1 MPKRYYWLKLPE
13 DWFRQK
19 PIKKLRKIA
28 SGDTYTIIYLKM
40 LLVSLKQ
47 EGKIYFEGVE
57 NAFYEELALDLD
69 EDPENVKVT
78 VEFLLSQGLMEL
90 VNESEY
96 NLPEAR
102 NLTGSGSDSA
112 ERVRRFRDN
121 HKDTENV
128 VQIEAKTNAERQKA
142 YRAKKESE
150 TKRHIPLIE
159 DYTNR
164 KRYGGNYYI
173 VIKRDGYKCAL
184 CGSTD
189 NLCVHHI
196 DGYSEQK
203 PENNSVSK
211 MITLCRECHSNVH
224 ANNIEIPYEKL
235 EKIGY
240 FNPQGVTCNVT
251 CNDDVTVT
259 LRNGNAEKEI
269 EKEIE
274 IEKDKEIDKTFCP
287 ERCSGPQPM
296 VEIGPAAVDTV
307 QEIDGG
313 AGMMVEKAAGPSSEV
328 FIQLPL
334 NTGEMFDVTMDYV
347 AEKKALYP
355 AVDVEQ
361 ELRKM
366 RGWLDDNPVNRK
378 TSRGIKRFI
387 NGWLTR
393 AQDRSPRAGRKPVTR
408 FDNFRSRDEDWS
420 AIESALLA
428 SQNQEE
434 QL

>member
-19 PIKKLRKIA
+19 PIKKLRRIA
-28 SGDTYTIIYLKM
+28 GGDTYTIIYLKM

-69 EDPENVKVT
+69 EDPENVRVT
-78 VEFLLSQGLMEL
+78 VHFLLSQGLMEL

-96 NLPEAR
+96 SLPEA
-102 NLTGSGSDSA
+102 LDMTGSEGAGARRMRRLRDREASHCDS
-112 ERVRRFRDN
+112 
-121 HKDTENV
+121 
-128 VQIEAKTNAERQKA
+128 
-142 YRAKKESE
+142 
-150 TKRHIPLIE
+150 
-159 DYTNR
+159 
-164 KRYGGNYYI
+164 
-173 VIKRDGYKCAL
+173 
-184 CGSTD
+184 
-189 NLCVHHI
+189 
-196 DGYSEQK
+196 
-203 PENNSVSK
+203 
-211 MITLCRECHSNVH
+211 
-224 ANNIEIPYEKL
+224 
-235 EKIGY
+235 
-240 FNPQGVTCNVT
+240 
-251 CNDDVTVT
+251 DVTLPLH
-259 LRNGNAEKEI
+259 LRDVEI
-269 EKEIE
+269 EKERE

-313 AGMMVEKAAGPSSEV
+313 AGMMVEKAAGPSPEV

>member
-19 PIKKLRKIA
+19 PIKKLRRIA
-28 SGDTYTIIYLKM
+28 GGDTYTIIYLKM

-47 EGKIYFEGVE
+47 GGKIYFEGVE

-69 EDPENVKVT
+69 EDPENVQITIKY
-78 VEFLLSQGLMEL
+78 LLTQGLMEL
-90 VNESEY
+90 VSESEY
-96 NLPEAR
+96 NLPEA
-102 NLTGSGSDSA
+102 LDMTGSEGA
-112 ERVRRFRDN
+112 GARRMR
-121 HKDTENV
+121 KLRGK
-128 VQIEAKTNAERQKA
+128 EASHGDA
-142 YRAKKESE
+142 
-150 TKRHIPLIE
+150 
-159 DYTNR
+159 
-164 KRYGGNYYI
+164 
-173 VIKRDGYKCAL
+173 
-184 CGSTD
+184 
-189 NLCVHHI
+189 
-196 DGYSEQK
+196 
-203 PENNSVSK
+203 
-211 MITLCRECHSNVH
+211 
-224 ANNIEIPYEKL
+224 
-235 EKIGY
+235 
-240 FNPQGVTCNVT
+240 
-251 CNDDVTVT
+251 DVTLPLH
-259 LRNGNAEKEI
+259 LRDVEI
-269 EKEIE
+269 EKE

-287 ERCSGPQPM
+287 ELSSGPQPM
-296 VEIGPAAVDTV
+296 VETGPAAVDTV

-313 AGMMVEKAAGPSSEV
+313 AGMMVEKAAGPSPEV

-387 NGWLTR
+387 NGWITR
-393 AQDRSPRAGRKPVTR
+393 AQDRSPRVVKKPAVTR
-408 FDNFRSRDEDWS
+408 FDNFVSRDYDY
-420 AIESALLA
+420 SALEAAILS